1 MERVR
6 IMWQFFME
14 RVRIIGRDKRDRKES
29 GLE

>member
-14 RVRIIGRDKRDRKES
+14 RIIGRDKRDRKES